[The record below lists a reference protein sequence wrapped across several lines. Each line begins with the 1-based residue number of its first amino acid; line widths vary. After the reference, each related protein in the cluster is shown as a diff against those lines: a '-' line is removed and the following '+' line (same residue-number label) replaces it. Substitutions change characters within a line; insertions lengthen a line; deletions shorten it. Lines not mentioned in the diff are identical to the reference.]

1 MLSRLYSY
9 KVLSE
14 DEERQWEELFQEVV
28 QG

>member
-14 DEERQWEELFQEVV
+14 DEERQWAELFQEVI